1 MRLLVVG
8 RLNGQIAAAVK
19 MAMQTGAKVAHV
31 ETCAAATQALRSG
44 QGADLLMVDYDLDIA
59 GLIAANESERIRV
72 PVVACGMSPD
82 PRRAA
87 DAIRAGA
94 KEVIPLPPD
103 AELSAAI
110 LAAVATDD
118 AVAVPGHQERRGIDT
133 GEALDHVARLAHRR
147 RHRVRPRR
155 GLEKLGRFLAIH
167 ACAHAA
173 LLGELVGAA
182 DHTARIHVL
191 ALADAGARRRDGRH
205 RHAEPVGIGEAAD
218 ARLVLADA
226 GIVVDGRAAAEL
238 GRHIGGVGG
247 AVAAADHDGARRLGR
262 QLDHAVVYQDRD
274 VHRRAVYIAA
284 MSATVDNKVSVLIL
298 QHPQEQDRVL
308 GTAGLIASTL
318 GNARV
323 VVGLSWRN
331 LAHALKEPAEAKDWG
346 VLYLGSTQV
355 KGRAGPLVAVDR
367 KGEPLA
373 DQATGLAGLKGLVA
387 LDGNWA
393 QAKALWWRN
402 AWLTRLRRFVVVP
415 DGPSL
420 YGNLRREARPD
431 AVSTLEAVALSLQAL
446 EGDVAV
452 REALLAPFRELLA
465 KARAAG
471 VRDSKRDRRRH

>member
-1 MRLLVVG
+1 
-8 RLNGQIAAAVK
+8 
-19 MAMQTGAKVAHV
+19 
-31 ETCAAATQALRSG
+31 
-44 QGADLLMVDYDLDIA
+44 
-59 GLIAANESERIRV
+59 
-72 PVVACGMSPD
+72 
-82 PRRAA
+82 
-87 DAIRAGA
+87 
-94 KEVIPLPPD
+94 
-103 AELSAAI
+103 
-110 LAAVATDD
+110 
-118 AVAVPGHQERRGIDT
+118 
-133 GEALDHVARLAHRR
+133 
-147 RHRVRPRR
+147 
-155 GLEKLGRFLAIH
+155 
-167 ACAHAA
+167 
-173 LLGELVGAA
+173 
-182 DHTARIHVL
+182 
-191 ALADAGARRRDGRH
+191 
-205 RHAEPVGIGEAAD
+205 
-218 ARLVLADA
+218 
-226 GIVVDGRAAAEL
+226 
-238 GRHIGGVGG
+238 
-247 AVAAADHDGARRLGR
+247 
-262 QLDHAVVYQDRD
+262 
-274 VHRRAVYIAA
+274 

-355 KGRAGPLVAVDR
+355 KGRAGPLIAVDR